1 MRWTGE
7 RPASPPNRAESIIP
21 SMNEA
26 KRNTCPDASRDCEL
40 SRACGNS
47 TDRVRPWLFGVA
59 EQAAKPSLSTVCRAA
74 VDAGFAGIDYAV
86 TALPQALGDTTASSQ
101 AAETIEEGT
110 QDCGLHA
117 VTLVTTLG
125 RLVETQQTVR
135 SWLGLNSGHPTG
147 WLTLALN
154 GENATSSS
162 ESAVAG
168 TDSEIGNRL
177 YKLLSGLRFDIE
189 SSGVTIAIDAD
200 AIQPQLGAIALREL
214 VDSVGSSAIG
224 ICARIEFGG
233 VQEDPATLL
242 SPLNY
247 RVSVVRICVE
257 RATGGDD
264 VGVEFIRQIAPA
276 FRQALA
282 AVRTHSPI
290 IVEGTPD
297 PLATRAAIESLWV
310 P

>member
-1 MRWTGE
+1 YGNTTLSARIGFTPAEHFGFDLIARAVDSENELDNFGGPFGDDPNSTSETKQRFYRAQGWLFLADGFWEQQLGYSTSEHDRKETNPADTGH
-7 RPASPPNRAESIIP
+7 PGES
-21 SMNEA
+21 
-26 KRNTCPDASRDCEL
+26 
-40 SRACGNS
+40 SRATFDATLTKIDWQHN
-47 TDRVRPWLFGVA
+47 L
-59 EQAAKPSLSTVCRAA
+59 SLHQSN
-74 VDAGFAGIDYAV
+74 
-86 TALPQALGDTTASSQ
+86 
-101 AAETIEEGT
+101 
-110 QDCGLHA
+110 
-117 VTLVTTLG
+117 TLTLG
-125 RLVETQQTVR
+125 LEQSEEVA
-135 SWLGLNSGHPTG
+135 NS
-147 WLTLALN
+147 
-154 GENATSSS
+154 TSSS
-162 ESAVAG
+162 ESPVAG

-177 YKLLSGLRFDIE
+177 YKLLLGLRFDIE

-233 VQEDPATLL
+233 VQEDPARLL

-290 IVEGTPD
+290 IVEGVPD
-297 PLATRAAIESLWV
+297 PRAARIAIESLWV